1 MKIDTSLESNE
12 SDAIA
17 QTIPIIPLSKDS
29 FAPWLLK
36 QSSERQ
42 DWVVQTSFRAGRG
55 DLCYVPGDQG
65 GVSSILLG
73 MGDSEDYWQFGILPR
88 KLASGAYRIEAAEWS
103 ESNFN
108 SAALAWGLGAY
119 RFERYKKSK
128 KRKPRLLFDT
138 QIDLESV
145 QTQLKATYLVRD
157 LVNTPAADMMPQNL
171 AKAVEG
177 LAKKHHAEI
186 HQTLGDELLNQNFPL
201 IHAVGRASQHAP
213 RLIDL
218 TWGLP
223 EAPKLT
229 LVGKGVCFD
238 SGGLDIKPAT
248 GMRLMKKD
256 MGGAAHVIGLAD
268 MIMSSRLKVRLR
280 VLIPAVENAVSG
292 NAFRP
297 GDVIISRKGLSVE
310 IDNTDAEGRLVLCDA
325 ITEAVSESPS
335 LIVDFAT
342 LTGAARVA
350 LGTELPGFF
359 TNKEN
364 LSNALLLAAEQ
375 TGDPVWPLPLYHDY
389 RDMLDSQIADI
400 VNSSAQRFGG
410 AITAAL
416 FLKEFIPDECDWIHF
431 DIMAWNIRHRP
442 GRPIGGEA
450 MGMRAMF
457 KYIQKRFGNRS
468 N

>member
-1 MKIDTSLESNE
+1 MKIDTSLESNG

-17 QTIPIIPLSKDS
+17 QTTPIIPLHKDS
-29 FAPWLLK
+29 FALWLLK
-36 QSSERQ
+36 QSSELK
-42 DWVVQTSFRAGRG
+42 DWVAQTGFRANRG
-55 DLCYVPGDQG
+55 NLCYVPGDRG
-65 GVSSILLG
+65 SVSSVLLG
-73 MGDSEDYWQFGILPR
+73 MGGSDDYWQFGMLPG
-88 KLASGAYRIEAAEWS
+88 KLASGAYRIEIAEWA
-103 ESNFN
+103 ESNFS

-128 KRKPRLLFDT
+128 KRKPRLMFDT
-138 QIDLESV
+138 QINLDSV
-145 QTQLKATYLVRD
+145 QTQVKATYLVRD
-157 LVNTPAADMMPQNL
+157 LINTPAADMMPKNL
-171 AKAVEG
+171 AKAVEV
-177 LAKKHHAEI
+177 LAQQHNAVVNQI
-186 HQTLGDELLNQNFPL
+186 MGDELQNQNYPL
-201 IHAVGRASQHAP
+201 IHAVGRASHHAP

-218 TWGLP
+218 TWGSP

-268 MIMSSRLKVRLR
+268 MIMSSRLPVRLR

-297 GDVIISRKGLSVE
+297 GDVIISRKGISVE
-310 IDNTDAEGRLVLCDA
+310 IDNTDAEGRLVLCDTL
-325 ITEAVSESPS
+325 TEAVSESPS

-342 LTGAARVA
+342 LTGAARIA

-359 TNKEN
+359 TNKQG
-364 LSNALLLAAEQ
+364 LSNALLTAAKQ
-375 TGDPVWPLPLYHDY
+375 VGDPVWPLPLYHDY
-389 RDMLDSQIADI
+389 RDMLDSPIADI
-400 VNSSAQRFGG
+400 VNSSAQNFGG

-457 KYIQKRFGNRS
+457 KYIQKHFGNRS